1 MGEKKKK
8 QKGEKYDAYLV
19 KDIDPIQY
27 FMTSLLGTRTE
38 NEAVCQFDV
47 EMSALNEYI
56 QKKNSQNPEFKY
68 TFFHVFC
75 AAMGRTIAERPRMNY
90 FIRNGRFYE
99 RKEISMAA
107 IAKKQKKDG
116 AEEGMIMM
124 RYHKDS
130 DESPVDQMHNSI
142 CKQVYHIRKDE
153 ESHDDTTKIMQTL
166 VNLPRFIYK
175 LVVKFILNS
184 DRHGKLPKDLVDANP
199 YSKTCFISNLG
210 SIGITGGSPHHHLYE
225 WGTTSLF
232 ITLGAMERKREFDD
246 DGKAISS
253 REYVQIGATVDE
265 RITSGFYF
273 IKSLKL
279 LQDLMNNPQELEK
292 VPEIPRDTIT
302 KKEYK
307 TKLREA
313 EKQRKLAK
321 KQAKKKS

>member
-184 DRHGKLPKDLVDANP
+184 DRHGKLPKDLMDANP

-210 SIGITGGSPHHHLYE
+210 SIKMNAQYHHLANFGSGSFFAIIGEKGWKPVFKQDGSYE
-225 WGTTSLF
+225 MHEMLP
-232 ITLGAMERKREFDD
+232 
-246 DGKAISS
+246 ISFT
-253 REYVQIGATVDE
+253 IDE
-265 RITSGFYF
+265 RIGDGVYF
-273 IKSLKL
+273 ANTIKIFKAYLMRPEL
-279 LQDLMNNPQELEK
+279 LEL
-292 VPEIPRDTIT
+292 P
-302 KKEYK
+302 
-307 TKLREA
+307 A
-313 EKQRKLAK
+313 N
-321 KQAKKKS
+321 QAIDIRTVEEELGL

>member
-8 QKGEKYDAYLV
+8 QKGERYDAYPV
-19 KDIDPIQY
+19 KDIDPIQH
-27 FMTSLLGTRTE
+27 FMLSLLGTRTE

-56 QKKNSQNPEFKY
+56 RKKNSLNPEFKY

-130 DESPVDQMHNSI
+130 DESPIDQMHNSI
-142 CKQVYHIRKDE
+142 CRQVYHIRKDE

-166 VNLPRFIYK
+166 VRLPRFIYNMIIR
-175 LVVKFILNS
+175 FILSS
-184 DRHGKLPKDLVDANP
+184 DRRGKLPRDLADANP

-210 SIGITGGSPHHHLYE
+210 SIRMNAQYHHLANFGSGSFFAIIGE
-225 WGTTSLF
+225 KGWKPVFSP
-232 ITLGAMERKREFDD
+232 
-246 DGKAISS
+246 DGSYTMHEMLPVSFTI
-253 REYVQIGATVDE
+253 DE
-265 RITSGFYF
+265 RIGDGVYF
-273 IKSLKL
+273 ANTIRIFKAYLMRPEL
-279 LQDLMNNPQELEK
+279 L
-292 VPEIPRDTIT
+292 EIP
-302 KKEYK
+302 
-307 TKLREA
+307 A
-313 EKQRKLAK
+313 N
-321 KQAKKKS
+321 QAIDIRPVEEELGL